1 VTHTVEGGLDAAEG
15 RRAADVLLVEDDER
29 NAALVRATLEPA
41 GYRLAHARTVAE
53 ARRQLD
59 QALPAT
65 VLLDLRLPD
74 EPGHVLARDI
84 RGREGG
90 SEVLILAVSASVLEA
105 NRREAIEAGCDDFV
119 EKPLSPRELL
129 ARVRVGRR

>member
-1 VTHTVEGGLDAAEG
+1 MTRDEVPAIDPAP
-15 RRAADVLLVEDDER
+15 DILLVEDDER

-41 GYRLAHARTVAE
+41 GYRLAHAHSVAE

-59 QALPAT
+59 HGLPAT

-74 EPGHVLARDI
+74 EPGHVLAREI
-84 RGREGG
+84 RRRAGG
-90 SEVLILAVSASVLEA
+90 GGVLILAVSASVLEA

-119 EKPLSPRELL
+119 EKPLSPRGLL